1 MDFNDIL
8 DDLVAVI
15 KKEEIYKRSI
25 LLNLYTLD
33 LDLNLYNTSFELL
46 GLYNLKGRLVLST
59 DELISE
65 SIDCDFGFLPY
76 LTVNTS
82 EIKINVIDNKL
93 DLTEKFIIPNGVKF
107 CNNLN
112 LCKYNDKL
120 ICIKLDFLFFFYK
133 HNAHHVC
140 LLDVDPFEF
149 SLAKFNDNN
158 SLDYLRYY
166 IDDVVCLIDKCICF
180 NFLAYKENIL
190 NLSFRK
196 IFSMEDIIYNI
207 SICLNYFLP
216 FILSLNLT
224 TKVKFDIGFSKY
236 ACDKEI
242 NNFTLNSKL
251 SLLQSIYDILK
262 PLFNSNEFILI
273 KIHSIN
279 NYHSSISG
287 TIYHTGEICLN
298 K

>member
-1 MDFNDIL
+1 MDFNDVL
-8 DDLVAVI
+8 NDLVELI
-15 KKEEIYKRSI
+15 KKEEVYKRSI

-33 LDLNLYNTSFELL
+33 LDLNLYNTSFESI
-46 GLYNLKGRLVLST
+46 GLYALKGRLVLST

-65 SIDCDFGFLPY
+65 FIDCDFGFLPY
-76 LTVNTS
+76 LTDTFG
-82 EIKINVIDNKL
+82 IKINVIDNKL
-93 DLTEKFIIPNGVKF
+93 DLTEKLIIPNGIKF

-149 SLAKFNDNN
+149 SLAKFNDSN

-166 IDDVVCLIDKCICF
+166 TDDVVCYIDKCISF
-180 NFLAYKENIL
+180 NFLAYMENIL

-196 IFSMEDIIYNI
+196 IFTMEDIVYNV
-207 SICLNYFLP
+207 SKCLNYFLP

-224 TKVKFDIGFSKY
+224 TKIRFDIGFSKY
-236 ACDKEI
+236 ACDKDI
-242 NNFTLNSKL
+242 DNFTLNSKL
-251 SLLQSIYDILK
+251 SLLQSIYEIIK
-262 PLFNSNEFILI
+262 PLFNYNEFILI
-273 KIHSIN
+273 RIHSIN
-279 NYHSSISG
+279 NYHSFISG
-287 TIYHTGEICLN
+287 IIYNTGEVCL
-298 K
+298 KK